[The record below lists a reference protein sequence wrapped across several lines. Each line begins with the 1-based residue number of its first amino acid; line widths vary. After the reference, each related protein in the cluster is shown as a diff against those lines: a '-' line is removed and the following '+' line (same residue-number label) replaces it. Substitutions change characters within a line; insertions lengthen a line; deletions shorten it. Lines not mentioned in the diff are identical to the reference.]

1 METDINNPAGNKQNI
16 PPNLMNHI
24 KFSTRP
30 KSINITKT
38 SVYPTPISSNP
49 DHLIPVEPPLV
60 SHPNRSKPKG
70 ISPGRIVRWLFNYR
84 CGHTWFSITYIAWS
98 IINK

>member
-38 SVYPTPISSNP
+38 SVYTQHPF
-49 DHLIPVEPPLV
+49 HLIL
-60 SHPNRSKPKG
+60 
-70 ISPGRIVRWLFNYR
+70 
-84 CGHTWFSITYIAWS
+84 
-98 IINK
+98 II